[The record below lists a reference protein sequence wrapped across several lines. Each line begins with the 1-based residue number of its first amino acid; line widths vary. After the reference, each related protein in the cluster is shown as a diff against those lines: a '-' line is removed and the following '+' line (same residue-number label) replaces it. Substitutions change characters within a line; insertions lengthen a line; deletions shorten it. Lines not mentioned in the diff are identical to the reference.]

1 MKQNRKIIS
10 VMLLCILS
18 TVIMHGQATLATTGG
33 TATGSGGSVTY
44 TVGQVSFKTYSG
56 TNGSVAQGVQQPY
69 EISVVTAIR
78 NTEDISLEMNVY
90 PNPTSGAFKL
100 TVRSSDHKNLRFRI
114 YDVNG
119 LLLQDKKIESEETE
133 IYLNDFS
140 ASVYFL
146 KVIRNNR
153 ELKVFKVIKK

>member
-1 MKQNRKIIS
+1 M
-10 VMLLCILS
+10 CILIS
-18 TVIMHGQATLATTGG
+18 KGQETIGVSGFNAA
-33 TATGSGGSVTY
+33 GSNGSASY
-44 TVGQVSFKTYSG
+44 SVGQFVYSTLSGITG
-56 TNGSVAQGVQQPY
+56 TVAQGVQQPY

-100 TVRSSDHKNLRFRI
+100 TIRSSDHKNLRFRI

-133 IYLNDFS
+133 IYLNDFT